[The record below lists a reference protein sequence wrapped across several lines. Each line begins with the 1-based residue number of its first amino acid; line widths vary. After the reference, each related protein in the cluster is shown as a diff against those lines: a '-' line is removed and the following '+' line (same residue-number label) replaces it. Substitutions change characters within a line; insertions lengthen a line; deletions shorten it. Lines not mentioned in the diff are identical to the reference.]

1 MAEGTSLSYTG
12 RDAIDIRRE
21 LVSLV
26 PELTTQWKDFSESD
40 LGMTIIELIAG
51 AQDLQNF
58 YFDNQAFET
67 FLDTAQQDKNIRS
80 HLRAMNYRIPFMGS
94 AKGELDIY
102 LNSMGSSKDSNYK
115 GLFIPKYTQLV
126 CENNDFKYA
135 VKDSVTIVPK
145 TLITD
150 ENSPY
155 KGKYLADKQISV
167 IEGTVRSFKVTKKN
181 LSSKLTVDGNV
192 SRRIYLE
199 SGDSHNYSD
208 GSVWIDHRY
217 GVGDSKDEVK
227 EIWSEV
233 DDAIIEYNGGTVYS
247 VHMDSD
253 GEPYILMSVNFLDY
267 IDETDVV
274 TIYWVQTLGL
284 DGIAKVGEKSQI
296 VRFISF
302 KDNNGNSL
310 TVSQTKDTYGAYNI
324 PDLQSLKPIA
334 RRQAQNIGRYITID
348 DYKNGVASE
357 PYIFRYVV
365 KDWKSPSYVSLPY
378 QVKIW
383 AIDETGHDLG
393 SQDIQTLKKKF
404 YNKGVTDI
412 EIVYMLTKFIKIRID
427 VNLVLKVSTE
437 ANQESLRHLVKDS
450 LEEMFDYLNLN
461 YGEHISLMM
470 LDSQIRSMS
479 SYIKT
484 AYVNLYQGETDLLT
498 NLTGYSDSGISD
510 IVITQNMSESEKE
523 TAIDK
528 INAIVRTLSGGVS
541 EVSNDYV
548 TQTISSANQLEVVTW
563 KEVGDVVLDEIEFPL
578 IYEINVTSTQEDSGV
593 EI

>member
-67 FLDTAQQDKNIRS
+67 FLDTAQQDKNVRS

-145 TLITD
+145 SLITD
-150 ENSPY
+150 ETSPY

-310 TVSQTKDTYGAYNI
+310 TVSQI
-324 PDLQSLKPIA
+324 
-334 RRQAQNIGRYITID
+334 
-348 DYKNGVASE
+348 
-357 PYIFRYVV
+357 
-365 KDWKSPSYVSLPY
+365 
-378 QVKIW
+378 
-383 AIDETGHDLG
+383 
-393 SQDIQTLKKKF
+393 
-404 YNKGVTDI
+404 
-412 EIVYMLTKFIKIRID
+412 
-427 VNLVLKVSTE
+427 
-437 ANQESLRHLVKDS
+437 
-450 LEEMFDYLNLN
+450 
-461 YGEHISLMM
+461 
-470 LDSQIRSMS
+470 
-479 SYIKT
+479 
-484 AYVNLYQGETDLLT
+484 
-498 NLTGYSDSGISD
+498 YSH
-510 IVITQNMSESEKE
+510 
-523 TAIDK
+523 
-528 INAIVRTLSGGVS
+528 
-541 EVSNDYV
+541 
-548 TQTISSANQLEVVTW
+548 
-563 KEVGDVVLDEIEFPL
+563 
-578 IYEINVTSTQEDSGV
+578 
-593 EI
+593 